1 MSIARRDFLS
11 LAGAS
16 IAGLISSPPAL
27 AQTYPIRPVR
37 MIVPFAP
44 GGIDVVARL
53 IAQQLSKQLGQEFIV
68 ENIGGAGGS
77 IGTARAARA
86 APDGYTVLFT
96 APAFVIIPSLQDKIP
111 YDPQRDFTA
120 VTSPVTTSLV
130 LLINP
135 SLPAHSV
142 KDLIA
147 LVKAQPGKHSFASA
161 GMGTPPHLTGEL
173 FRLSLGLDLAHL
185 PYNSGGEVI
194 GAVVG
199 GHTTMCFAAVAPAVA
214 QVRAGKLRAL
224 AVASRSRLPAL
235 PDVPTMMEAGYPDIE
250 GEVWCGVLVPTLTP
264 REIIALLHR
273 EIIKTLAL
281 SDVKGRL
288 NALGYAGVGNSPE
301 EFSAQ
306 ITAELARWSTVIA
319 ATGLKAN
326 VSPQ

>member
-199 GHTTMCFAAVAPAVA
+199 GHTTMCF
-214 QVRAGKLRAL
+214 L
-224 AVASRSRLPAL
+224 
-235 PDVPTMMEAGYPDIE
+235 
-250 GEVWCGVLVPTLTP
+250 
-264 REIIALLHR
+264 
-273 EIIKTLAL
+273 
-281 SDVKGRL
+281 
-288 NALGYAGVGNSPE
+288 
-301 EFSAQ
+301 
-306 ITAELARWSTVIA
+306 ITQA
-319 ATGLKAN
+319 
-326 VSPQ
+326 SPQRSELL

>member
-1 MSIARRDFLS
+1 MLSRVIPKPTSRGLRTWPAQRFFEPQILRVFARTPSKLAASRAHLAKRSATGLNVRFLS
-11 LAGAS
+11 VTIETGMGTS
-16 IAGLISSPPAL
+16 GTSPENW
-27 AQTYPIRPVR
+27 TSGYP
-37 MIVPFAP
+37 
-44 GGIDVVARL
+44 L
-53 IAQQLSKQLGQEFIV
+53 ETS
-68 ENIGGAGGS
+68 GS
-77 IGTARAARA
+77 H
-86 APDGYTVLFT
+86 
-96 APAFVIIPSLQDKIP
+96 KIP

-214 QVRAGKLRAL
+214 
-224 AVASRSRLPAL
+224 
-235 PDVPTMMEAGYPDIE
+235 
-250 GEVWCGVLVPTLTP
+250 
-264 REIIALLHR
+264 H
-273 EIIKTLAL
+273 
-281 SDVKGRL
+281 
-288 NALGYAGVGNSPE
+288 
-301 EFSAQ
+301 
-306 ITAELARWSTVIA
+306 
-319 ATGLKAN
+319 
-326 VSPQ
+326 